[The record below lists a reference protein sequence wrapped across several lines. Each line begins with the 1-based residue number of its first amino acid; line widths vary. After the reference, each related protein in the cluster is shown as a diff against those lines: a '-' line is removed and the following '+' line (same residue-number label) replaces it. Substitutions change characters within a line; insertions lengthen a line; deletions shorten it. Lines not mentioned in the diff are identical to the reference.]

1 MLHFERWKIWSI
13 VGVCLFGLI
22 SAMPN
27 FYSDS
32 VVRNW
37 PSYLNFVPHNKI
49 NLGLDLRGGSYLLLE
64 ANIDKLKQNWLDS
77 LIEETRKRLREA
89 KIGYTGLGKT
99 TEGVRFRVA
108 KPEDAASAL
117 AVATKLRKPVGSV
130 LLGGTGAPDLN
141 VTTEDGGSA
150 ILLTPTPEALN
161 DRIGNGMATAQEIVR
176 KRIDALGTTEPSI
189 QRQGASRMVVQV
201 PGFDDPKKLM
211 DVIGKTAVLSFHAL
225 DESKSVEEAKASGVP
240 PGDRI
245 YSADPVTL
253 QRNPLQ
259 PKEYLLKSVPEV
271 EGADLVNAGSEF
283 GQQSGSPEVSFQFN
297 TNGALKFG
305 KYTQD
310 NIGHLFAIVL
320 DDKVVSAPRI
330 QSAILQGSGVIT
342 GNFTVD
348 ETTELAIQLRSG
360 ALPTD
365 LTVID
370 QRTVGPGLG
379 ADSIRAGTIAAIVG
393 AVAVA
398 AFMMLAYGLF
408 GLFSVFALSINVTL
422 LFGAMSLLGQTLTLP
437 GIAGIVLT
445 MGMAVDSNVL
455 IYERIREELRT
466 GKTPVAAIEAG
477 FQRALVTVIDSHV
490 TTLVAGLIMFALGAG
505 PIRGFAVT
513 LSIGIAISV
522 FTAFTVTRLIV
533 ALWLRRQRA
542 VSRNIVVPV

>member
-13 VGVCLFGLI
+13 VAVCLFGLI
-22 SAMPN
+22 AAMPN
-27 FYSDS
+27 FYPESAIK
-32 VVRNW
+32 NW
-37 PSYLNFVPHNKI
+37 PGYLGVIPHNKV
-49 NLGLDLRGGSYLLLE
+49 NLGLDLRGGSYVLLE
-64 ANIDKLKQNWLDS
+64 ANIDKLKQNWFDN
-77 LIEETRKRLREA
+77 LISETRKGLREA
-89 KIGYTGLGKT
+89 KIGYSGLGKAAD
-99 TEGVRFRVA
+99 GVRFRLA
-108 KPEDAASAL
+108 KPEDSAAAL
-117 AVATKLRKPVGSV
+117 AVANKLRHPVGSI
-130 LLGGTGAPDLN
+130 LLGGTGAADLA
-141 VTTEDGGSA
+141 VATEDGGNV
-150 ILLTPTPEALN
+150 ITMKPTPEAVN
-161 DRIGNGMATAQEIVR
+161 ARIDNAMAAAQEVVR

-189 QRQGASRMVVQV
+189 QRQGLGRMVVQV
-201 PGFDDPKKLM
+201 PGFSDPAKLM
-211 DVIGKTAVLSFHAL
+211 AVIGKTAALSFHAV
-225 DESKSVEEAKASGVP
+225 DESKSVEEAKATGVP
-240 PGDRI
+240 SDDRI
-245 YSADPVTL
+245 YPADPATL
-253 QRNPLQ
+253 ARNPNQ
-259 PKEYLLKSVPEV
+259 PKEYLLKAVPEV
-271 EGADLVNAGSEF
+271 EGADLVKAGSEF
-283 GQQSGSPEVSFQFN
+283 GQQNGSPEVSFGFN
-297 TNGALKFG
+297 TQGALAFG
-305 KYTQD
+305 RYTQA

-320 DDKVVSAPRI
+320 DDKVISAPRI

-348 ETTELAIQLRSG
+348 ETTELAIQLQSG

-393 AVAVA
+393 AIAVA

-408 GLFSVFALSINVTL
+408 GAFSVFALMINVTL

-466 GKTPVAAIEAG
+466 GKTAVAAIEAG
-477 FQRALVTVIDSHV
+477 FQRALVTVIDSHI

-533 ALWLRRQRA
+533 ALWLKRERA